1 MFGMRK
7 KRAALQAMG
16 LAALGAVLWCGA
28 PVAPVHAADPV
39 KVGLSLALTGGVAAN
54 GKQLL
59 AALEIW
65 RDPYAKARTQ

>member
-1 MFGMRK
+1 MRK
-7 KRAALQAMG
+7 KRTALQAMG
-16 LAALGAVLWCGA
+16 RAALTAVLWCCA

-39 KVGLSLALTGGVAAN
+39 KVGLRLALTGGVAAN

-59 AALEIW
+59 AALETW